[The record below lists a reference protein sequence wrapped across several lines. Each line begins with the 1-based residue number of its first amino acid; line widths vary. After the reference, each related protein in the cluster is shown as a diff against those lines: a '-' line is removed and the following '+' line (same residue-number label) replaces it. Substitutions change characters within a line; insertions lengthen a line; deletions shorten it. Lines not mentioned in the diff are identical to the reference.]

1 MAETTKTQDISIVG
15 RWSRLDGDRSAVLT
29 RARACAKLTIPQLLP
44 PQGSNQNT
52 TFTTP
57 WQSLGARGVNN
68 LASKLILALF
78 PPNQAFFRL
87 KLDDAVVS
95 NLSQE
100 PNAKTIA
107 DQGMAKMEQLI
118 LDEIESRAV
127 RMGAF
132 EAFKHLIV
140 TGNSLVYVDPLQ
152 GIRVYRLDQY
162 CVKRDPMGNVL
173 EIVTKETVSW
183 QALPDAVQAQV
194 KLEQKDDEKN
204 PDTKPLDLYT
214 RVSRGDGGDSW
225 EIVQEVKGV
234 TIKDS
239 IGTYPLDKS
248 PFIPLRWSAL
258 AGEDYGR
265 GLVEEYIGYLQS
277 LDVLTQ
283 AIVEGS
289 AAAAKVLLLV
299 NPNST
304 TRIDKVAGAANLDVI
319 EGVATDCTFLH
330 MEKFNDFRV
339 ALEAAGKIE
348 TNLSACFLLNSSI
361 QRQGERV
368 TAEEIRYM
376 AKELE
381 DALGGVYTVQ
391 SKEFQLPL
399 IQIIKLQME
408 KKNALPVL
416 PEGKVKLVITTGLE
430 ALGRSHDLVKLNT
443 FMQEL
448 NTLGAETVAPYLN
461 VADYITRVANAT
473 GVDSKGLIKDEAT
486 VKAEQAA
493 AANAANQAKLQE
505 SVVKSGAAAQV
516 AKGYVDNANAE
527 GGPGMSMPPGMGM
540 PSA

>member
-1 MAETTKTQDISIVG
+1 MADLNNQEVSLAS
-15 RWSRLDGDRSAVLT
+15 RWQKLNTDRSEVLA
-29 RARACAKLTIPQLLP
+29 RARTCARITIPQLMP
-44 PQGSNQNT
+44 PEGSTQNT
-52 TFTTP
+52 RFNTP

-78 PPNQAFFRL
+78 PPNQSFFRL
-87 KLDDAVVS
+87 KLDDSIVD

-100 PNAKTIA
+100 PNASTIA
-107 DQGMAKMEQLI
+107 DAGMAKMEKLI
-118 LDEIESRAV
+118 LDELESRAT

-140 TGNSLVYVDPLQ
+140 TRNSLVYVDPLQ
-152 GIRVYRLDQY
+152 GMRVYRLDQY

-183 QALPDAVQAQV
+183 LALPDAVQAQI
-194 KLEQKDDEKN
+194 KQEENGEAN
-204 PDTKPLDLYT
+204 PDQKPLDLYT
-214 RVSRGDGGDSW
+214 RVSRDAGGDNW
-225 EIVQEVKGV
+225 IITQEVKGQ
-234 TIKDS
+234 TITDS

-265 GLVEEYIGYLQS
+265 GLVEEYLGYLQS
-277 LDVLTQ
+277 LEILTQ

-304 TRIDKVAGAANLDVI
+304 TRIDKVAHAANLDVI
-319 EGVATDCTFLH
+319 EGIATDCSFLH
-330 MEKFNDFRV
+330 MEKFNDFKV
-339 ALEAAGKIE
+339 ALETANRIE
-348 TNLSACFLLNSSI
+348 QNLSACFLLNSSV

-408 KKNALPVL
+408 KKGALPRL
-416 PEGKVKLVITTGLE
+416 PEGKMKLVITTGLE

-443 FMQEL
+443 FMQEI
-448 NTLGAETVAPYLN
+448 NTLGPETVTPYLH
-461 VADYITRVANAT
+461 VSDYIARVATAT
-473 GVDSKGLIKDEAT
+473 GVDPKGLIKSEEEVQQAQAEA
-486 VKAEQAA
+486 AQAA
-493 AANAANQAKLQE
+493 QQAQMQE
-505 SVVKSGAAAQV
+505 STIKSGAAAQL

-527 GGPGMSMPPGMGM
+527 GGPGMSMPEGMGA
-540 PSA
+540 PPGS

>member
-1 MAETTKTQDISIVG
+1 M
-15 RWSRLDGDRSAVLT
+15 VLQ
-29 RARACAKLTIPQLLP
+29 RARDCAKITIPQLLP
-44 PQGSNQNT
+44 PQGSTQATKFN
-52 TFTTP
+52 TP

-87 KLDDAVVS
+87 KLDDLVVE

-100 PNAKTIA
+100 PTAKTIA
-107 DQGMAKMEQLI
+107 DAGMAKMEQLI
-118 LDEIESRAV
+118 LDELESRAV

-140 TGNSLVYVDPLQ
+140 TGNTLVFVHDTQ
-152 GIRVYRLDQY
+152 GMRVYRLDQY

-173 EIVTKETVSW
+173 EIITKEQISFM
-183 QALPDAVQAQV
+183 ALSPELQAQI
-194 KLEQKDDEKN
+194 QMDAKDAENVDA
-204 PDTKPLDLYT
+204 KPLDLYT
-214 RVSRGDGGDSW
+214 RVTRLDEQW
-225 EIVQEVKGV
+225 QIVQE
-234 TIKDS
+234 INDIEIPDS

-265 GLVEEYIGYLQS
+265 GLVEEYLGYLQS
-277 LDVLTQ
+277 LEVLTQ

-289 AAAAKVLLLV
+289 AAAAKVLVMV

-304 TRIDKVAGAANLDVI
+304 TRIKKVAEAANLDVI
-319 EGVATDCTFLH
+319 EGIATDVTFLH
-330 MEKFNDFRV
+330 MEKYADFKV
-339 ALEAAGKIE
+339 ALETMNGIK
-348 TNLSACFLLNSSI
+348 TDLSACFLLNSSV

-399 IQIIKLQME
+399 VQIIKLQME
-408 KKNALPVL
+408 KGKRLPPL
-416 PEGKVKLVITTGLE
+416 PADKVKLVITTGLE

-443 FMQEL
+443 FMQEIAV
-448 NTLGAETVAPYLN
+448 LGEETIREYVDASN
-461 VADYITRVANAT
+461 FISRCATAT
-473 GVDSKGLIKDEAT
+473 GVDPKGLVRDEKT
-486 VKAEQAA
+486 VQASRA
-493 AANAANQAKLQE
+493 QQAQQAQQTQLG
-505 SVVKSGAAAQV
+505 SDVIKSGAAAQV
-516 AKGYVDNANAE
+516 AKGMMEQNAQGQ
-527 GGPGMSMPPGMGM
+527 GGGMGM
-540 PSA
+540 PGATSGA